1 MNKTDPVLP
10 SRSFSLVVRNTQ
22 MDNYNTRL
30 PREGEAEEGDLP
42 GASEVGVGVLQ
53 RLSRILLM
61 PKLRRGVGFTQVE
74 HQAGREK
81 VQG

>member
-30 PREGEAEEGDLP
+30 PREGEAEEGNLP
-42 GASEVGVGVLQ
+42 GASEVGVGVCCKDFLGYCLCQ
-53 RLSRILLM
+53 NS
-61 PKLRRGVGFTQVE
+61 E
-74 HQAGREK
+74 EE
-81 VQG
+81 